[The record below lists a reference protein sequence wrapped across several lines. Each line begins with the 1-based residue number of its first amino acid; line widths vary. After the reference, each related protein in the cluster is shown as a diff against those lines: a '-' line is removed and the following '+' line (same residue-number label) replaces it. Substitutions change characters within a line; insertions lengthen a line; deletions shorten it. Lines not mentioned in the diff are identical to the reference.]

1 MVRTAICWQIPLVA
15 NLQTTAW
22 YKAMRQTERYLLRVV
37 AAALVAAVEAVAEE
51 RQASARRIVVSIP
64 DRELILIEGERVV
77 KTYPVSVGAP
87 ATPSPV
93 GSFQV
98 VVRVARPAWYQPG
111 KVVPPG
117 PDNPLG
123 PRWIGLNQK
132 GYGIHGTNS
141 PRSIGEAK
149 SHGCIRMRNRD
160 VLELFDLVEVGDV
173 VELHTEGTEQLQV
186 VLDAPTGSMAER

>member
-1 MVRTAICWQIPLVA
+1 
-15 NLQTTAW
+15 
-22 YKAMRQTERYLLRVV
+22 MRQTERYVLRVV

-51 RQASARRIVVSIP
+51 RQASTRRIVVSIP
-64 DRELILIEGERVV
+64 DRQLILIEGERVV
-77 KTYPVSVGAP
+77 KTYPVAVGAP

-98 VVRVARPAWYQPG
+98 VVRVVSPAWYQPG

-117 PDNPLG
+117 PNNPLG

-141 PRSIGEAK
+141 PRSIGGAK

-173 VELHTEGTEQLQV
+173 VELHTESTEQLDV
-186 VLDAPTGSMAER
+186 VLDAPARSMAER